1 MDNFLH
7 IYRFTYERDFVSV
20 KRELWISKENTR
32 MKIICCKE
40 HAELAIDVIVDEFEA
55 APVVELLTGKGELST
70 TCEYCDEPGAY
81 KVSNI

>member
-1 MDNFLH
+1 
-7 IYRFTYERDFVSV
+7 
-20 KRELWISKENTR
+20 

-40 HAELAIDVIVDEFEA
+40 HAELAIDVIVDEFET

-70 TCEYCDEPGAY
+70 PCEYCDEPGAY